1 MKKYRLM
8 VSKGF
13 VAVEWND
20 EVVIEAKDEKEAKRI
35 ALTMAK
41 KDMIE
46 WQSSNYDDSN
56 ANFQVEECEEESK

>member
-56 ANFQVEECEEESK
+56 ANFQVEWCEEGL

>member
-41 KDMIE
+41 QDMIE

-56 ANFQVEECEEESK
+56 ANFQVEECAEE